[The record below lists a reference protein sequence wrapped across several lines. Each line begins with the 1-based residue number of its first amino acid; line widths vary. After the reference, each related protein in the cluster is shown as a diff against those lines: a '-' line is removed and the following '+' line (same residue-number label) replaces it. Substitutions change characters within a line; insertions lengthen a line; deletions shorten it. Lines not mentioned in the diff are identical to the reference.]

1 MVEVVINACH
11 GGFSLSREAVL
22 WMRKIAPC
30 QHAEVLGGEK
40 HPSGSV
46 KELIPGWP
54 ESHYGH
60 FEHDAR
66 TCPPMVAAVKA
77 LGAKANGTY
86 SELKV
91 VEVPD
96 DVEWHIH
103 EYDGA
108 EHVAENHRTWS

>member
-1 MVEVVINACH
+1 
-11 GGFSLSREAVL
+11 
-22 WMRKIAPC
+22 
-30 QHAEVLGGEK
+30 
-40 HPSGSV
+40 
-46 KELIPGWP
+46 
-54 ESHYGH
+54 
-60 FEHDAR
+60 
-66 TCPPMVAAVKA
+66 MVAAVKA